1 MKMLLRPFPSCL
13 LLGAFALAKAVSPE
27 DAEAYRSEIRP
38 ILSSFCIEC
47 HKEGKQADFL
57 AVKELSQLHS
67 QRGNLRSA
75 VAQLRNRTMPPP
87 KEEQPSEE
95 DRRKAADWLER
106 ILRETAKEMGPYAGT
121 VTARRLNRLEY
132 DNTLRDLLGLKFKFS
147 QTFPADG
154 GGGEGFDNNGET
166 LFLPVILMER
176 YLDAAEA
183 IADEAVIVP
192 ETRRLFAPTDLRKGD
207 GSPAGGLLKPGEE
220 ASVSFPVAMT
230 APHVLTIR
238 AHANGPAKA
247 RLSLK
252 VDGIAAQSFEIATG
266 ADQSTELQ
274 LRFFRGSHVLSLVA
288 ETGEAAIS
296 GLELVDK
303 PKPVTAERQEAHR
316 RLLGSASTAT
326 LAAKSAAER
335 RAVASGLL
343 QKFARLAYRTPVT
356 EKDVAKN
363 LALFDRSATRGEN
376 FETSMKLALRGILAS
391 PRFLFRIEQDH
402 VEPGIRPLGDH
413 ELATRLSYFLWNST
427 PDAELNALSDAGKL
441 RDAAR
446 LEEQLKRMLADPKAD
461 SFIRNFTEQWLGTK
475 AVGETVPLSPEA
487 ADSKGIYT
495 DKIGADMRTE
505 AVAMMDYLIRGD
517 RSLTEL
523 ISADYSFING
533 RLADYYGIPGVKG
546 EAFRKVTLKDN
557 LRGGV
562 LGLGAVQML
571 TSPGRRTSPVLRGAW
586 VLTTLMGT
594 PVPAPPANVP
604 PLESATSA
612 KKKASS
618 LSLRDKLAIH
628 RADATCASCHNVIDP
643 IGFSLE
649 HFDRIG
655 RWRDID
661 EKGRQIDASGVTA
674 SGQAF
679 KDLNDFKAL
688 LLTRKRDFAR
698 QMTSKLLGY
707 SLGRSLVDRDDGT
720 IERIVDRLE
729 ADGFKAQTLLRE
741 IVLSTPFRNRNELA
755 LAGTKAKKPAKAEKE
770 AK

>member
-1 MKMLLRPFPSCL
+1 MPFRRHLLTSL
-13 LLGAFALAKAVSPE
+13 LLGSFAAARGVTPE
-27 DAEAYRSEIRP
+27 DAAFFKSEIRP
-38 ILSSFCIEC
+38 ILSLYCAEC
-47 HKEGKQADFL
+47 HKEGKESDFL
-57 AVKELSQLHS
+57 AVKDLSQINS
-67 QRGNLRSA
+67 RRGHLRSA
-75 VAQLRNRTMPPP
+75 VEQLRNRTMPPP
-87 KEEQPSEE
+87 KDDQPSEAE
-95 DRRKAADWLER
+95 RRQVADWLER
-106 ILRETAKEMGPYAGT
+106 VLRETAKEMGPYAGT

-132 DNTLRDLLGLKFKFS
+132 DNTIRDLLGLKMKFS
-147 QTFPADG
+147 QTFPSDG

-183 IADEAVIVP
+183 IVDEAIIVP
-192 ETRRLFAPTDLRKGD
+192 EVRRTFKPADFEGGVPAD
-207 GSPAGGLLKPGEE
+207 GRLKSGQEASIFFPVTITASHTLTIQARALGAAKAKLLLK
-220 ASVSFPVAMT
+220 
-230 APHVLTIR
+230 I
-238 AHANGPAKA
+238 
-247 RLSLK
+247 
-252 VDGIAAQSFEIATG
+252 DGIAAQSIEF
-266 ADQSTELQ
+266 DPKDPKPVSLQ
-274 LRFFRGSHVLSLVA
+274 LQFFRGPHRLTLVTEA
-288 ETGEAAIS
+288 GEAELS
-296 GLELVDK
+296 SLELADK
-303 PKPVTAERQEAHR
+303 PRAVTAERQEAHR
-316 RLLGSASTAT
+316 RLLGDVSTAN
-326 LAAKSAAER
+326 LAGKSPAER
-335 RAVASGLL
+335 RAAASALL

-376 FETSMKLALRGILAS
+376 FETSMKLALRGVLAS
-391 PRFLFRIEQDH
+391 PRFLFRVEQDH
-402 VEPGIRPLGDH
+402 VEPGIRPVTDH

-427 PDAELNALSDAGKL
+427 PDAELNALADTGKL
-441 RDAAR
+441 NQPAM
-446 LEEQLKRMLADPKAD
+446 LEAQLTRMLADPKAD

-487 ADSKGIYT
+487 DDSKGIYT
-495 DKIGADMRTE
+495 AKIGADMRKE
-505 AVAMMDYLIRGD
+505 AIALIDYLLRGD
-517 RSLTEL
+517 RSLLEL

-546 EAFRKVTLKDN
+546 EDFRKVTLKDN

-594 PVPAPPANVP
+594 PVPAPPANIP
-604 PLESATSA
+604 PLEAASA
-612 KKKASS
+612 KGKKSGG
-618 LSLRDKLAIH
+618 LSLRDKLEIH

-655 RWRDID
+655 RWRDVD
-661 EKGRQIDASGVTA
+661 EKQKPIDASGITA

-679 KDLNDFKAL
+679 KDLNAFKAI

-720 IERIVDRLE
+720 IAQIVDRLE
-729 ADGFKAQTLLRE
+729 ANDFKAQTLLRE
-741 IVLSTPFRNRNELA
+741 VILSTPFRNRNELA
-755 LAGTKAKKPAKAEKE
+755 LAATKTKKPQKGEKE
-770 AK
+770 PQ